1 MRTPRVAVII
11 VSYNA
16 LPILQKCLPTV
27 AQTSWPN
34 LEIVFADNNSTD
46 GSSEWIAGQFPG
58 IRIIRHPENWLFSR
72 GNNEAIREVTA
83 DYIVLLNN
91 DVAVPEDWLQPL
103 VSFAESNPSFAAL
116 QPKILQFSRRDHFEY
131 AGACGGYLD
140 RLGYPL
146 ARGRIF
152 DHTEQDAGQYDM
164 PVRIDWAS
172 GAAMLLRRSALD
184 SIGPLDETFGLHME
198 EIDLC
203 WRLRRSGHEIG
214 VVPESQ
220 VYHIGGATLPR
231 ENERKLYYN
240 IRNSLLMLYKNLP
253 PSHFR
258 AVLLRRI
265 ILDHSVALAWLLGG
279 KWRRTRAVI
288 RGYVDAHRKRS
299 NYSQPTEAT
308 ALPSYRGLILLEYL
322 LMGRRRFS
330 DLPDKRLSLNHVTAP
345 PDSTS

>member
-16 LPILQKCLPTV
+16 LPVIQKCLTSV
-27 AQTSWPN
+27 VQTTWPN

-46 GSSEWIAGQFPG
+46 GSTEWVANRFPEV
-58 IRIIRHPENWLFSR
+58 RIIRHPDNWLFSR
-72 GNNEAIREVTA
+72 GNNEAIRKVTA
-83 DYIVLLNN
+83 DYVVLLNN

-103 VSFAESNPSFAAL
+103 VSFAESNPSIAAL
-116 QPKILQFSRRDHFEY
+116 QPKILQFNCRDRFEY

-152 DHTEQDAGQYDM
+152 DHTEQDVGQYDT
-164 PVRIDWAS
+164 PVNVDWAS
-172 GAAMLLRRSALD
+172 GAAMLLRRNVLD
-184 SIGPLDETFGLHME
+184 DVGLLDETFGLHME

-203 WRLRRSGHEIG
+203 WRLRRAGHEIG
-214 VVPESQ
+214 VVPESK
-220 VYHIGGATLPR
+220 VYHIGGATLAR
-231 ENERKLYYN
+231 ESERKLYYN

-253 PSHFR
+253 PAHFR
-258 AVLLRRI
+258 AVLLQRI
-265 ILDHSVALAWLLGG
+265 ILDHLAALAWLLGG

-288 RGYVDAHRKRS
+288 RGYLDAHRMQP
-299 NYSQPTEAT
+299 NYSQPTDAT
-308 ALPSYRGLILLEYL
+308 ALPSYRGQILLEYL

-330 DLPDKRLSLNHVTAP
+330 DLSEKRLSLNHATAP
-345 PDSTS
+345 PDSIS